1 MQSELT
7 NTIELTSNSYP
18 NSSNGLNGRRVLG
31 DRFADDTISDV
42 QGHKSNERILVICDA
57 CFWATTYLDKSRLPV
72 LDSRCSRCQEV
83 GLSSFPVLSN
93 ESFTYAYSEKR
104 GVELRFMTRGGRIGV
119 TRS

>member
-7 NTIELTSNSYP
+7 NTVELTSNSYP
-18 NSSNGLNGRRVLG
+18 NSGNGLNGRRAIG
-31 DRFADDTISDV
+31 DRFADDTNSDM
-42 QGHKSNERILVICDA
+42 QGHKSNERIFVICDA